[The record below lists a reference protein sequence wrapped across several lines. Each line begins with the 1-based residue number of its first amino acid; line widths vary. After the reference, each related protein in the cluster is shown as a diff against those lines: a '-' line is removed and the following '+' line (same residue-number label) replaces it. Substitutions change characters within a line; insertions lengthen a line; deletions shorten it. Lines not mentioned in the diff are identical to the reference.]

1 MSFKINITGF
11 LLPNIS
17 VYFEGQILE
26 IGWAENPRFFT
37 FFPWLR
43 TFWWAMEAANH
54 ILLPTDVP
62 LNVWIS
68 CCDSE
73 ARYWGQ
79 QQRLQFSNFG
89 PRPMSTLYIDWR
101 TNSTSLAVSK
111 KGNNS
116 LQLVSI
122 WKLMKDDLG
131 SNISFANK
139 AGINLEQNSN
149 ENLRPNLET
158 KEKPLKILKWI
169 IFWDQDFGTWKLCF
183 SDFWTYHLHYTV
195 SQNDQ
200 KSLIQQ
206 CERSEPS

>member
-1 MSFKINITGF
+1 MSFKINRVFTTEHFSLFWGT
-11 LLPNIS
+11 NS
-17 VYFEGQILE
+17 WNWM
-26 IGWAENPRFFT
+26 GWKSKIFT

-54 ILLPTDVP
+54 ILLPADVP

-149 ENLRPNLET
+149 VNLRPNLET

-195 SQNDQ
+195 G
-200 KSLIQQ
+200 
-206 CERSEPS
+206 

>member
-11 LLPNIS
+11 LLPDIFTD
-17 VYFEGQILE
+17 YFEFWGTNSWNWM
-26 IGWAENPRFFT
+26 GFFT

-116 LQLVSI
+116 LHLVSI

-158 KEKPLKILKWI
+158 KENRWK
-169 IFWDQDFGTWKLCF
+169 FW
-183 SDFWTYHLHYTV
+183 
-195 SQNDQ
+195 N
-200 KSLIQQ
+200 
-206 CERSEPS
+206 E

>member
-54 ILLPTDVP
+54 ILLPADVP

-158 KEKPLKILKWI
+158 KENRWKFWNESFFETKIL
-169 IFWDQDFGTWKLCF
+169 GTWKLCF
-183 SDFWTYHLHYTV
+183 SDF
-195 SQNDQ
+195 
-200 KSLIQQ
+200 
-206 CERSEPS
+206 